1 MYSLNN
7 MNTKE
12 KLINTATKLFLSK
25 GYTAAATAEICVLA
39 NVNKGSFYHFFS
51 SKADLLL
58 AALQPYVQ
66 AINEEFQRI
75 ARLKDTPEK
84 KIFQLFDVP
93 AKTNMAWQR
102 THGCVAGCFVGNVVL
117 ELASHEDSVRS
128 AALSAFQTW
137 AASIEPIVTEFKKL
151 HGLKHL
157 NTFTTAELVICMMQG
172 GILIAK
178 AHNDPKRISLMA
190 PAAIAAMHAQS

>member
-1 MYSLNN
+1 MD
-7 MNTKE
+7 TKE
-12 KLINTATKLFLSK
+12 KLITTAAALFLSK
-25 GYTAAATAEICVLA
+25 GYAAAATAEICTLA

-93 AKTNMAWQR
+93 TKTNMAWQR
-102 THGCVAGCFVGNVVL
+102 AHGCVAGCFVGNVVL

-137 AASIEPIVTEFKKL
+137 AASIEPIVIEFKKL
-151 HGLKHL
+151 HDLKHL
-157 NTFTTAELVICMMQG
+157 NTFTTSELVICMMQG

-190 PAAIAAMHAQS
+190 PAAIAAMHAQK